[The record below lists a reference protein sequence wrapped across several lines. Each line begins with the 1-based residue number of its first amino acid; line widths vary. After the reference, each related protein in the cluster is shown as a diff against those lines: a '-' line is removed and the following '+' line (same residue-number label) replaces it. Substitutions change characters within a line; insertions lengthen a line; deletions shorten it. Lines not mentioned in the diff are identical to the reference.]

1 MSASNDEPPNPKS
14 IGKTSFRAMHLRSMH
29 SKPVQRWP
37 MQRWGKSPNQA
48 RMSVDRIVFRWD
60 IERLIAKS
68 IAIHEAKPNEANPN

>member
-1 MSASNDEPPNPKS
+1 
-14 IGKTSFRAMHLRSMH
+14 MHL
-29 SKPVQRWP
+29 KPVQRWP

-60 IERLIAKS
+60 IERLIAQS